1 MKLEN
6 KTVEEL
12 KNMCRNKKISGY
24 SKLNKQ
30 GLVNLLNNNKKV
42 KKGGGN
48 KSFNDLKV
56 GEYYKCESSP
66 YRNENAYYVG
76 KLISKTKL
84 SAEFHRYEKH
94 IIYNNNP
101 NNIYTGESPYTTR
114 GVYYFNLGTFNKKDK
129 LFTEVLPSEVK
140 VLGFEVWNNKGGSK
154 SNKKG
159 GYVPYHW
166 LTPMN
171 FNYRSNNGITK
182 NNLAG
187 NYFYA
192 FVPFQVYSSLDLM
205 NFKINNESNYPKI
218 NMMIFDYLFGYGL
231 SENKEKVYK
240 IIKDYIPAKTLNK
253 EGKNNQGKKAIC
265 TWWCLDSNLNFQQ
278 RKGTYIDSNI
288 YSNFKPQLK
297 KGLPLKFTDYDG
309 FIIIETSDWI

>member
-30 GLVNLLNNNKKV
+30 GLVNLLNNKKV
-42 KKGGGN
+42 KKGGDRDN
-48 KSFNDLKV
+48 SKKSFMNIEV
-56 GEYYKCESSP
+56 GSYYLHK
-66 YRNENAYYVG
+66 NEYVG
-76 KLISKTKL
+76 KLIEKKITEGTNKEPTSGILKFNKYENLPNYGKTFINIDKL
-84 SAEFHRYEKH
+84 E
-94 IIYNNNP
+94 I
-101 NNIYTGESPYTTR
+101 NNIIFTQLTHQ
-114 GVYYFNLGTFNKKDK
+114 GVTNQGFKVWSENLPK
-129 LFTEVLPSEVK
+129 
-140 VLGFEVWNNKGGSK
+140 NKGGSK

-166 LTPMN
+166 LTPLN